1 MRYLSVCSGIEAAS
15 VAWEPLGWE
24 AAGFS
29 EIEGFP
35 CRVLEHR
42 FPAVRNFGDM
52 TKFKEWRMEDVGSID
67 VLVGGTPCQAF
78 SVAGLRKGL
87 ADPRGNLS
95 LVFLGLVERFRPK
108 WVVWENVPGVLSDKT
123 GAFGALLGGLG
134 ELGYGFAYRV
144 LDAQYFRVPQRRRR
158 VFVVGCAGGWQGAAA
173 VLFEPEGL
181 FGDFAAG
188 GEEGEGVAGAFEVGP
203 GGSRGANVSPT
214 LDRNCRNGAMQ
225 NQVGLCVAHS
235 LRGEGFDASEDGTGR
250 GTPIVAAAVCTRM
263 FGDQES
269 RESHLVTAPA
279 VLANG
284 DAHSGFKDERGLVTS
299 PAVTSKWAKG
309 SGGPAGDECQNLVSC
324 PAVMFERKMVRTSGG
339 QPQEELSHCLRADE
353 NSGDGAPCVAHNA
366 AVRRLTPVECERL
379 QGFPDNWTLIPGQV
393 GKRRRDRQDRRESF
407 AWLCGLGLS
416 RRDAARLLDS
426 ADGPRYK
433 AIGNSMAVPV
443 MAWIGRKIQAVD
455 GMMGEGKKCGVRS
468 AECGVGISDCGLGNG
483 GGMRPARTGV
493 PSVGSGL
500 DGAFRGSEDSEIP
513 NPQSTIGPEGLS

>member
-144 LDAQYFRVPQRRRR
+144 LDAQYFGVPQRRRR

-188 GEEGEGVAGAFEVGP
+188 TEEGQAVSALTANGVGTCGADDNQGQAGH
-203 GGSRGANVSPT
+203 
-214 LDRNCRNGAMQ
+214 LI
-225 NQVGLCVAHS
+225 AHS

-269 RESHLVTAPA
+269 RESHLVTSPA

-284 DAHSGFKDERGLVTS
+284 DAHSGFKDERGLVTGTIT
-299 PAVTSKWAKG
+299 ATYG
-309 SGGPAGDECQNLVSC
+309 QQAGQDLELDGALVSC
-324 PAVMFERKMVRTSGG
+324 PAVMFERRMVRTSGG

-379 QGFPDNWTLIPGQV
+379 QGFPDNWTLIPGQG

-416 RRDAARLLDS
+416 RRDAARLLDA

-455 GMMGEGKKCGVRS
+455 GMMGEGALANGAGQVR
-468 AECGVGISDCGLGNG
+468 
-483 GGMRPARTGV
+483 ARTGF
-493 PSVGSGL
+493 PSVGSGAG
-500 DGAFRGSEDSEIP
+500 GAFRGSELETSNLKPE
-513 NPQSTIGPEGLS
+513 TFPEGLS